1 MKHILLSLS
10 TLSLC
15 ACSIEM
21 ESQDPVIEPIALQ
34 EEYAEGGITC
44 TAEGKVLRV
53 SGLLSKQ
60 VEVNINSYFDEYA
73 YQIQEDIRNCSTQY
87 QAIAEE
93 GVELSEHTTVD
104 FHVTLIDDEHLS
116 ILLLQSKYFDGAAYP
131 NNSIET
137 FVFDLSTGQP
147 IVLEDFVNDMQKLTE
162 LVSQKTS
169 QEGLTYPSDTSNA
182 IEKFYLTEDAVVLVD
197 LFSVHAVQAFEVSVP

>member
-1 MKHILLSLS
+1 
-10 TLSLC
+10 
-15 ACSIEM
+15 M
-21 ESQDPVIEPIALQ
+21 ETTEPVIESIALEQ
-34 EEYAEGGITC
+34 EYSKDGITC
-44 TAEGKVLRV
+44 TAEGTYPRISELASTLVA
-53 SGLLSKQ
+53 
-60 VEVNINSYFDEYA
+60 VNINSYFNEYA
-73 YQIQEDIRNCSTQY
+73 FQLQQDILNCAEQYEDIDLIKEN
-87 QAIAEE
+87 
-93 GVELSEHTTVD
+93 TTVD
-104 FHVTLIDDEHLS
+104 FHVALLNDTYLS

-131 NNSIET
+131 NNSIES

-197 LFSVHAVQAFEVSVP
+197 LFSVHAVQAFEVSVPLEEISDQ